1 MWHVAL
7 SALVGVVLFTH
18 GVAAQPLGLPIEGL
32 LKSIRDTETLRIA
45 YRVDSRPFSFVDAEG
60 RRPTGYTIELCE
72 RIAASLRDELGL
84 KKLEIEWVRVDTQ
97 TRFPTIM
104 QHRADMECGSTTVSL
119 SRLKNVDFS
128 TFIYVESTGVLVRSD
143 RNIFSFNDLAGKRI
157 GVVPGSTNAQALRN
171 QLDQRKLVA
180 SLVEFNDRQEGVA
193 ALARGELD
201 GFASDKLVLLAIAQA
216 ANHRGFQL
224 LPDDLS
230 FEPFAIM
237 LPQGDWAFRL
247 AVNAALARI
256 FRSGEIVDLYTRYFS
271 TLGRDPS
278 RWLGAVYTFG
288 GLAE

>member
-1 MWHVAL
+1 VWHVAI

-18 GVAAQPLGLPIEGL
+18 GVAAQPLGLPIEGH
-32 LKSIRDTETLRIA
+32 LKSIQDTGTLRIA
-45 YRVDSRPFSFVDAEG
+45 YRADSRPFSFVESG
-60 RRPTGYTIELCE
+60 GQRPTGYTIELCE

-84 KKLEIEWVRVDTQ
+84 KTLEIEWVRVDTQ

-128 TFIYVESTGVLVRSD
+128 NFIYVESTGVLVRPD
-143 RNIFSFNDLAGKRI
+143 RNIFSLNDLAGKRV
-157 GVVPGSTNAQALRN
+157 GVVPGSTNAQALRSH
-171 QLDQRKLVA
+171 LDQRKLA
-180 SLVEFNDRQEGVA
+180 ATLVDFNDRDEGVA

-216 ANHRGFQL
+216 ANHRGLVL

-237 LPQGDWAFRL
+237 LPRGDWAFRL

-271 TLGRDPS
+271 ALGRDPS

-288 GLAE
+288 GLNE